1 VDSVTIQQTRKVIK
15 IQQAIAMLVLV
26 LGIVL
31 TVMANS
37 AGPDAAKSSMMAN
50 GILTSIGGVVW
61 LIGMRMAKWW
71 HHD

>member
-1 VDSVTIQQTRKVIK
+1 MDSVTIQQTRKVIK

-31 TVMANS
+31 TVMAS
-37 AGPDAAKSSMMAN
+37 SGPDAAKSSMTAN